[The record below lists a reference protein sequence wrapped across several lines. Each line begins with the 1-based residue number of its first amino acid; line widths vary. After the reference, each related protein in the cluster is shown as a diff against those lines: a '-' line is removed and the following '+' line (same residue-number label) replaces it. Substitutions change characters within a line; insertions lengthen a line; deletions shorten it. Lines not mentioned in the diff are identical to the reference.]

1 MSLHATNEAQREERL
16 RNHPLHQLR
25 ARPARR
31 SGDSFNPV
39 TMLLVYARLQLP
51 HGQNG
56 QWTRAQVAVHSRCGT
71 PAKICCWRVLSGCQR
86 IGSIELEF
94 HLLSLH
100 RGSPSAEWK

>member
-1 MSLHATNEAQREERL
+1 MPKR
-16 RNHPLHQLR
+16 
-25 ARPARR
+25 
-31 SGDSFNPV
+31 DSNNGEME
-39 TMLLVYARLQLP
+39 TASSHIYELP

-56 QWTRAQVAVHSRCGT
+56 QWTRAQAAVHSRCGT